1 MCHARIPFD
10 VGALLC
16 GALALLACSRG
27 EDDLVMEDVV
37 VDEIDVAAAPPRAD
51 IEEADAVASI
61 LASIRSAREDIARG
75 DTIDAQFALDAPVD
89 LLEGIVGQGEEA
101 GAPEGLVGE
110 QIPLAQTYALVM
122 QAREH
127 LDKDDLAAADQALQE
142 AEESARITPEGVPDG
157 EGVYK

>member
-1 MCHARIPFD
+1 MCHARIPFA

-37 VDEIDVAAAPPRAD
+37 IDEIDVAAAPRTD
-51 IEEADAVASI
+51 VEEADAVASI

-110 QIPLAQTYALVM
+110 QIPLAQTYALLK

-127 LDKDDLAAADQALQE
+127 LDKGDLAAADQALQE
-142 AEESARITPEGVPDG
+142 AEESARITPEGVPYG
-157 EGVYK
+157 EGENK

>member
-1 MCHARIPFD
+1 MCHARIPFA

-37 VDEIDVAAAPPRAD
+37 VDEIDVAAAPPAEV
-51 IEEADAVASI
+51 EEADAVASI

-101 GAPEGLVGE
+101 GTPEGLVGE
-110 QIPLAQTYALVM
+110 QIPLAQTYALLM

-127 LDKDDLAAADQALQE
+127 LDKGDLAAADQALQE
-142 AEESARITPEGVPDG
+142 AEESARITPEGVPYG
-157 EGVYK
+157 EGENK

>member
-1 MCHARIPFD
+1 MCHARIPFA

-27 EDDLVMEDVV
+27 EDELVMEGVV
-37 VDEIDVAAAPPRAD
+37 VDEIDVAAEPRAD
-51 IEEADAVASI
+51 VEEADAVASI

-110 QIPLAQTYALVM
+110 QIPLAQTYALLK

-127 LDKDDLAAADQALQE
+127 LDKGDLAAADQALQE
-142 AEESARITPEGVPDG
+142 AEESARITPEGVPYG
-157 EGVYK
+157 EGEYK

>member
-1 MCHARIPFD
+1 MCHARIPFA

-37 VDEIDVAAAPPRAD
+37 IDEIDVAAAPRTD
-51 IEEADAVASI
+51 VEEADAVASI

-110 QIPLAQTYALVM
+110 QIPLAQTYALLM

-127 LDKDDLAAADQALQE
+127 LDKGDLAAADQALQE
-142 AEESARITPEGVPDG
+142 AEESARITPEGVPYG
-157 EGVYK
+157 EGENK

>member
-1 MCHARIPFD
+1 MCHARIPFA

-27 EDDLVMEDVV
+27 EDELVMEGVV
-37 VDEIDVAAAPPRAD
+37 DDEIDVAAAPPAD
-51 IEEADAVASI
+51 LGEADAVASI
-61 LASIRSAREDIARG
+61 LASLQSAREDIARG

-101 GAPEGLVGE
+101 RAPEGLVGE
-110 QIPLAQTYALVM
+110 QIPLAQTYALLM

-127 LDKDDLAAADQALQE
+127 LDKGDLEAADQALQE
-142 AEESARITPEGVPDG
+142 AEESARITPEGVPYG
-157 EGVYK
+157 EGENK